1 MQEER
6 ITKLSKTTNA
16 PVVALHKYNKLRSR
30 VKDGFV
36 FVLEGDDDP
45 IFYTVAAQRAN
56 FNHNFSP
63 LVVGGKD
70 MVLGLR
76 KLLSNSLE
84 AEKGSGVAFF
94 VDADFDGLKGHEP
107 CRDTY
112 VTPTYSIENIVCT
125 TAALES
131 LLNMEFKL
139 HKDEL
144 YADIQPIVRMYLGIL
159 DKFHEEMKQ
168 INLLIYFGR
177 TMSENLF
184 NSRLLS
190 IEKKSDSF
198 FKIDKNTLTIS
209 CQCNDEKIREVIKFD
224 NYFDLQSI
232 NSVSEG
238 FEKLDPSTQWRGKF
252 HFSFFIQ
259 LIQVL
264 VEDRNT
270 KNPKYFSKGNGKV
283 KLNLA
288 TDSAFRILSSACEI
302 PKCLG
307 TFFAHLSANAFH

>member
-1 MQEER
+1 MQEQ
-6 ITKLSKTTNA
+6 IVAKLIKTANT
-16 PVVALHKYNKLRSR
+16 PVVALLKYNKLRSR

-36 FVLEGDDDP
+36 FVLEGDADP

-63 LVVGGKD
+63 LVVDGKD

-76 KLLSNSLE
+76 ELLANSLE
-84 AEKGSGVAFF
+84 VEKGSGVAFF
-94 VDADFDGLKGHEP
+94 VDADFDGLKGHDP

-125 TAALES
+125 AAALES
-131 LLNMEFKL
+131 LLSLEFKL

-144 YADIQPIVRMYLGIL
+144 YADIKRIVQMYLDLL
-159 DKFHEEMKQ
+159 DKFHVEIKK

-177 TMSENLF
+177 TMSESLF

-198 FKIDKNTLTIS
+198 FKLDKNALTVT

-224 NYFDLQSI
+224 KYFDLQSI
-232 NSVSEG
+232 NCVLEG
-238 FEKLDPSTQWRGKF
+238 FEKLDPSTRWRGKF

-270 KNPKYFSKGNGKV
+270 KTPKYFSKGNGKV

-288 TDSAFRILSSACEI
+288 TDSAFRILSSACEM

-307 TFFAHLSANAFH
+307 TFFADLSANALH